1 LVLQSFVVS
10 RVIRRGGVR
19 AGLLVLPIIALG
31 DAFAVAVL
39 PVLAVL
45 RVGKVLENA
54 SDYSFNNTARNML
67 WLPTSAEA
75 KYKAKQ
81 AVDAFFVRFGDV
93 SSALLV
99 AVASGMLNLGVR
111 TFAVVNLVLI
121 GGWLVLSLSISREHA
136 RRTREKQEKLGPG
149 AENPAYPSQ

>member
-1 LVLQSFVVS
+1 
-10 RVIRRGGVR
+10 
-19 AGLLVLPIIALG
+19 VLPIIAFG
-31 DAFAVAVL
+31 DALAVAVL

-45 RVGKVLENA
+45 RVGKVIENA

-99 AVASGMLNLGVR
+99 ALVSGVLHLGVR

-121 GGWLVLSLSISREHA
+121 GGWLLLILAIARLHA
-136 RRTREKQEKLGPG
+136 RRSREQLANRESAAEKL
-149 AENPAYPSQ
+149 AYPSD